1 MNNLTEASQPSAPSG
16 DPYTDGERTSGILLP
31 QEYLDSPIGEGL
43 PFASSYSVTFP
54 NPGTYYYHCAI
65 HPDMIGVVVVLPKP
79 RAF

>member
-1 MNNLTEASQPSAPSG
+1 VNNLTEASQPSAPSG

-31 QEYLDSPIGEGL
+31 QEHLDSPVGAGL
-43 PFASSYSVTFP
+43 PFGSSYSVTFP

-65 HPDMIGVVVVLPKP
+65 HPNMIGVVVVLPKP